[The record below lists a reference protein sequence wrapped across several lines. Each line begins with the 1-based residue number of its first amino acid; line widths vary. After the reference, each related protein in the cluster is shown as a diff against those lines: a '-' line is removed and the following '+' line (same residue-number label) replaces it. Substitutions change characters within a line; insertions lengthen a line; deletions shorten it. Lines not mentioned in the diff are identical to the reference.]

1 MYAVA
6 GSRSGASECSVESS
20 DAPRG
25 LIELGILNTMF
36 LNHAFVLKKVLII
49 IVTHYFRLLMLP
61 ASSSSEES
69 EGGELTAFKTLKS
82 WIPHAD
88 SKFLFLELC

>member
-36 LNHAFVLKKVLII
+36 LNHAFCAKKKVLII

-61 ASSSSEES
+61 AYSSSEES
-69 EGGELTAFKTLKS
+69 EGGAFTAFKTLKS
-82 WIPHAD
+82 WIPHAG
-88 SKFLFLELC
+88 L